1 MRISDWSSDVCSS
14 DLLSRLQKQLEATRD
29 RFRVGEV
36 TRTDVA
42 QAEARVSRARSDRTQ
57 AEGDLITARVVFE
70 RIVGQVPDDVTPPG
84 IPSGLPTARTEAVD
98 IAVRENYTL
107 VQAKFA
113 ELSARHAIERDRK
126 RPRM

>member
-1 MRISDWSSDVCSS
+1 MIRRPPRSTRTDTLFHYTTHVRTTL
-14 DLLSRLQKQLEATRD
+14 DLQVNNRSRRQKQLEATRD

-98 IAVRENYTL
+98 IAVRENYKIGRAH
-107 VQAKFA
+107 V
-113 ELSARHAIERDRK
+113 
-126 RPRM
+126 